1 MAWDP
6 SRWDKPKER
15 PHARLLDSAQMKGLY
30 AALVVVL
37 GTFVAWL
44 VLSPVATAVENTDGK
59 APKTKRTIKKN
70 APAVRQEKTE
80 SPTEKPKPVA
90 KTEEKKLEEWVKRPG
105 ALRLPNGKVLTFP
118 PPAEGQTRKVYAY
131 GHLYE
136 CDHEGN
142 FRDVSKRQLFKTAFE
157 ANFCALANVDKPFIP
172 AFLKGFTDEQVA
184 EMLKKG
190 YEPKGDET
198 EEELAE
204 IAAYDQMRHSVLN
217 YMSEGGKF
225 DDFVDSLASHI
236 KKERTSRAMCL
247 REVMTLYKEGKVA
260 EAKEMAEAAN
270 LLTEK
275 EGYKPIRLPPHVQ
288 EAFDKV
294 PQQ

>member
-6 SRWDKPKER
+6 SKWDKPKER
-15 PHARLLDSAQMKGLY
+15 PHARLLKSAHMKGLC

-37 GTFVAWL
+37 GTFVAWF
-44 VLSPVATAVENTDGK
+44 VLSPVAKPVENSDGK
-59 APKTKRTIKKN
+59 APRAKRVVKVN
-70 APAVRQEKTE
+70 APASKPKKSEPKTEKTA
-80 SPTEKPKPVA
+80 PVA

-131 GHLYE
+131 GHMYE

-142 FRDVSKRQLFKTAFE
+142 FRDISRRQLFKTAFE
-157 ANFCALANVDKPFIP
+157 ANFSALANVDKPFIP
-172 AFLKGFTDEQVA
+172 VFLKGFADEQVA

-190 YEPKGDET
+190 YQPKGDET

-217 YMSEGGKF
+217 YMAEGGKF

-275 EGYKPIRLPPHVQ
+275 EGFKPIRLPAHVQ
-288 EAFDKV
+288 AAFNKV